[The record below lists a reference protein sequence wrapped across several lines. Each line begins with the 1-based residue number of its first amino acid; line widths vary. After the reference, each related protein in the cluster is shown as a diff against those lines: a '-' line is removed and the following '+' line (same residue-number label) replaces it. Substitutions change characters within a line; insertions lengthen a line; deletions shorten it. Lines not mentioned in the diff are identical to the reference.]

1 MTDRMK
7 GAVWDK
13 YFILDDKS
21 PSGLTWK
28 ESRGTVKAGSAA
40 GSVLKSARTS
50 YYITRVMRIGY
61 LVHRIIFEMKTG
73 REIPPGMQIDHI
85 DGNGLNNSFG
95 NLRLVSSQ
103 INCRNKRLSKAQKN
117 GGTTLPNG
125 VALCSSGKGY
135 TATIYDLCGKRKSRY
150 FGIKKHGES
159 DSLRKAAEWRAWA
172 IEELNKLGAGYTSN
186 HGSVRK

>member
-13 YFILDDKS
+13 YFLLDDKS

-40 GSVLKSARTS
+40 GSVLKSARKS

-61 LVHRIIFEMKTG
+61 LVHRIIFEMTTG
-73 REIPPGMQIDHI
+73 KEIPPGMEIDHI
-85 DGNGLNNSFG
+85 DGNGY
-95 NLRLVSSQ
+95 RAT
-103 INCRNKRLSKAQKN
+103 INDL
-117 GGTTLPNG
+117 
-125 VALCSSGKGY
+125 SGK
-135 TATIYDLCGKRKSRY
+135 AKSMY
-150 FGIKKHGES
+150 FEIKKYGES
-159 DSLRKAAEWRAWA
+159 ESLRRAIEWRACA

-186 HGSVRK
+186 HGSIRK

>member
-13 YFILDDKS
+13 YFLLDDKS

-40 GSVLKSARTS
+40 GGVLKSARTS

-61 LVHRIIFEMKTG
+61 LVHRIIFEMTTG
-73 REIPPGMQIDHI
+73 KEIPPGMEIDHI
-85 DGNGLNNSFG
+85 DGNGLNNNFS
-95 NLRLVSSQ
+95 NLRLVSHA
-103 INCRNKRLSKAQKN
+103 INCRNKRLSDTQKN
-117 GGTTLPNG
+117 GGNPIPNG
-125 VALCSSGKGY
+125 VTLCSSGNGY
-135 TATIYDLCGKRKSRY
+135 RATINDLSGKAKSMY
-150 FGIKKHGES
+150 FEIKKYGEIE
-159 DSLRKAAEWRAWA
+159 SLRKAVEWRACA
-172 IEELNKLGAGYTSN
+172 IEELNKIGAGYTSN